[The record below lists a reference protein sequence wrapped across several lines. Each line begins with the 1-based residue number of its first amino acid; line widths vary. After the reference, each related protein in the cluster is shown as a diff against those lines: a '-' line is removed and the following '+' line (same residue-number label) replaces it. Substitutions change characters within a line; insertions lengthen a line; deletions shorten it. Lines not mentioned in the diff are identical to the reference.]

1 MSVNKTVTRHR
12 SEKDKGKIRQAM
24 MQAAGELLLEQGY
37 EGFSLRKVAQ
47 RVGFSPGNIYLYF
60 KDKDDL
66 LYSAIAD
73 GFRQFGERLEQAV
86 AQTKDPFERILSLGR
101 SYVEFGLENPVHYEL
116 MFVQRTDYLFVKRQ
130 IPGVDKLMYLKQAVA
145 EAMIAGVIRQ
155 GNISSITDSLWAL
168 VHGVV
173 SLSLVMPFI
182 DEERTQNTVEE
193 AFRMIILSLKP
204 S

>member
-1 MSVNKTVTRHR
+1 MSINETVTRHR
-12 SEKDKGKIRQAM
+12 SEKDKEKVRQAM

-60 KDKDDL
+60 EDKDDL

-73 GFRQFGERLEQAV
+73 GFQQFGERLEQAV
-86 AQTKDPFERILSLGR
+86 AQTKDPFERIISLGR
-101 SYVEFGLENPVHYEL
+101 SYVEFGLENPMHYEL

-130 IPGVDKLMYLKQAVA
+130 IPGIDKLMYLKQAVA

-173 SLSLVMPFI
+173 SLSLIMPFI

-193 AFRMIILSLKP
+193 AFRMIVLSLKP
-204 S
+204 G